1 MTTTTLR
8 MDADLKARVRRAA
21 GRHGTTPHGF
31 MLQAIVEKASL
42 EEQRSDFH
50 AEADRRYAKVLA
62 TGKSIPWAEMKTY
75 LQRRLKGEK
84 ALKPKTRLLAR

>member
-8 MDADLKARVRRAA
+8 MDAGLKARVRRAA
-21 GRHGTTPHGF
+21 TRHGTTPHGF
-31 MLQAIVEKASL
+31 MLQAIVEKAST

-62 TGKSIPWAEMKTY
+62 TGKSIPWSEMKNY
-75 LQRRLKGEK
+75 LQGRLKGEK
-84 ALKPKTRLLAR
+84 VSKPRSRQLAR